1 MTEAGDINYTFQYP
15 RIVQYRQEVVV
26 ASRNLAHQLA
36 HRQIWTDGVVILLNH
51 ALHAHQR
58 KRRTVYVVSE
68 QLALPSQSQGVDA
81 MALEDADGEQ
91 GRDAHDHQRHEE
103 LIAAREFGDEED
115 ARQRSMHHAR
125 NQTSHTH
132 QRKVLLRHMNAYLI
146 DIPQAG
152 KEEARKSADKER
164 RGKGST
170 ATATTIGC
178 RSGKYLGKGDQ
189 RYIEDEQ
196 IVLTREQR
204 TVHHLPP
211 LCLVAALEQD
221 IHCRIALAI
230 ERWEEEDERAEDEST
245 KQQFGV
251 WILAQLAEESLA
263 D

>member
-1 MTEAGDINYTFQYP
+1 MKFNFTYLFCRHIRNYLAIYLVNLGSTDISLQYAVHIYHWQLGSIGLVELGHHLVHRLILAQGGRRLNHQLTYLKVIIQFRAEDDMTEAGDINYTFQYP

-115 ARQRSMHHAR
+115 ARQRSMQKVEDRPLHEPIDGVDATIGWR
-125 NQTSHTH
+125 RGNRRLGRQRQTS
-132 QRKVLLRHMNAYLI
+132 RVLC
-146 DIPQAG
+146 
-152 KEEARKSADKER
+152 K
-164 RGKGST
+164 
-170 ATATTIGC
+170 
-178 RSGKYLGKGDQ
+178 
-189 RYIEDEQ
+189 
-196 IVLTREQR
+196 
-204 TVHHLPP
+204 
-211 LCLVAALEQD
+211 
-221 IHCRIALAI
+221 
-230 ERWEEEDERAEDEST
+230 
-245 KQQFGV
+245 
-251 WILAQLAEESLA
+251 
-263 D
+263 